1 MSAYSHIPVLPLL
14 ALYGLTAAAALFIT
28 RPSTGMRAV
37 VLTLVIGIAML
48 AGISLTVSAIIDK
61 ISYEA
66 SWSYYQ

>member
-1 MSAYSHIPVLPLL
+1 MSQHIPILPLL
-14 ALYGLTAAAALFIT
+14 ALYAVTAASALFVT
-28 RPSTGMRAV
+28 RPSTGRRAV

-48 AGISLTVSAIIDK
+48 LGISLTIASIINQ